1 MKQLS
6 TPADALTRQERP
18 SQNRSLERGLA
29 ILKAFRPGSDVMGNG
44 DIADKTGLARSTVSR
59 LTQTL
64 VHEGMLEYDPERRGY
79 RLGVAVLS
87 LALAMR
93 LSNQAL
99 QVAKP
104 LMREASEKFRV
115 NVGLAIADG
124 DEMVYIESIRYN
136 RKVVLR
142 TIVSGQR
149 IPIELTS
156 LGRAYLAVA
165 PAPARERFL
174 ARLRARGSAKSP
186 AQDRETMEGEILAAI
201 DSVRRHGYCAAAW
214 QPEVVALA
222 TPIVMPHCAIHILN
236 MSVTTAEPFD
246 SVVEELRGPLLALRD
261 AIQAAWHR

>member
-1 MKQLS
+1 MKQPPNAA
-6 TPADALTRQERP
+6 TALPRQEQP

-29 ILKAFRPGSDVMGNG
+29 ILKTFRPGSDVMGNG

-64 VHEGMLEYDPERRGY
+64 VHEGLLDYDAERRGY

-99 QVAKP
+99 QVATP

-124 DEMVYIESIRYN
+124 DEMVYLESIRYN

-156 LGRAYLAVA
+156 LGRTYLAA
-165 PAPARERFL
+165 TSDSAREQFM
-174 ARLRARGSAKSP
+174 ARLAMRVSAKSP
-186 AQDRETMEGEILAAI
+186 GADHAALKRDIDAAI
-201 DSVRRHGYCAAAW
+201 ASVHRHGYCAAAW

-222 TPIVMPHCAIHILN
+222 TPITLAQGAVHVLN
-236 MSVTTAEPFD
+236 MSTTTAEPFAA
-246 SVVEELRGPLLALRD
+246 VVEELRQPLLALRA
-261 AIQAAWHR
+261 AIDDGMRR

>member
-1 MKQLS
+1 MKQPS
-6 TPADALTRQERP
+6 HPATAVARQQQP

-29 ILKAFRPGSDVMGNG
+29 ILKTFRPGSDVMGNG

-64 VHEGMLEYDPERRGY
+64 VHEGMLEYDAERRGY

-99 QVAKP
+99 QVATP

-124 DEMVYIESIRYN
+124 DEMVYLESIRYN
-136 RKVVLR
+136 RKLVLR

-156 LGRAYLAVA
+156 LGRAYLAAA
-165 PAPARERFL
+165 PDSARTQFMQRL
-174 ARLRARGSAKSP
+174 ATRVSAKSP
-186 AQDRETMEGEILAAI
+186 TVDRAALERDIEAAI
-201 DSVRRHGYCAAAW
+201 ASVQRHGYCAAAW

-222 TPIVMPHCAIHILN
+222 TPITLPHGAAHILN
-236 MSVTTAEPFD
+236 MSTTTAEPFAE
-246 SVVEELRGPLLALRD
+246 VVEQLRQPLLALR
-261 AIQAAWHR
+261 AGIEGALRR